1 MNFDD
6 IAMHWEK
13 AETLF
18 SGSLVLVWLHIDQIV
33 GPSWDAGGRG
43 KSARVVFHG

>member
-1 MNFDD
+1 MTISKLVQYFRDFDD

-13 AETLF
+13 AKTLF

-33 GPSWDAGGRG
+33 GPR
-43 KSARVVFHG
+43 